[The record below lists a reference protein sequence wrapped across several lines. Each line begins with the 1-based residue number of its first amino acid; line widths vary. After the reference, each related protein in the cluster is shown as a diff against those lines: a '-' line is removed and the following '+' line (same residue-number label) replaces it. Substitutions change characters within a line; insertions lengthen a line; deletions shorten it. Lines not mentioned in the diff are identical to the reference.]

1 MRLLVDAALSVLFSP
16 ECAACAAPL
25 AQPTRGAV
33 CEHCWM
39 SVVPVTPPFCDC
51 CGDALRDAP
60 MASARCPRCRQHPPA
75 IERARSLGLYDGA
88 LRQIVHALKYGG
100 RRSVAGPIGRRLRQ
114 GHADLLELADIAVPV
129 PLHPSKQRERGFN
142 QAEDLARAIGL
153 PVTRALRRLR
163 RTARQTDLNAEERL
177 ENVRD
182 AFAVTRH
189 AARVRGRSV
198 VLVDDVTTTGATLN
212 ACAAALLEADV
223 TVVYA
228 LTAARAATKSR

>member
-39 SVVPVTPPFCDC
+39 SVVPVTPPLCDC
-51 CGDALRDAP
+51 CGDALLAAP
-60 MASARCPRCRQHPPA
+60 WPSARCPRCRQHPPA
-75 IERARSLGLYDGA
+75 IERTRSLGLYEGA
-88 LRQIVHALKYGG
+88 LRHIVHALKYGG
-100 RRSVAGPIGRRLRQ
+100 RRSLAGLIGRRLRQ
-114 GHADLLELADIAVPV
+114 RHADLLALSDIAIPV

-153 PVTRALRRLR
+153 PVAHALRRHR
-163 RTARQTDLNAEERL
+163 RTARQTDLDAEERL

-198 VLVDDVTTTGATLN
+198 VIVDDVTTTGATLN
-212 ACAAALLEADV
+212 ACASALREADV
-223 TVVYA
+223 AVVYA